1 MMCQC
6 LLKAYHIVP
15 FRKFFL
21 LEFSQWKEGSLEQI
35 EFNEYL
41 RILEKGYKIKAV
53 HVESDAVSVD
63 TSEDLEYVRKK
74 MQNDIYFLQ
83 YA

>member
-1 MMCQC
+1 
-6 LLKAYHIVP
+6 
-15 FRKFFL
+15 L